1 MIRLGLSAALGY
13 LLGSVSFARIV
24 AARVLPGEDVADT
37 EVEAGPGFAYRVGR
51 VSPGAVGRRAGARA
65 GGLATLGDMAKGAI
79 AVGVTTAVFGR
90 RAGAVA
96 GAAAVVGHAWPVFHR
111 FDGAFGQSPIIGAS
125 LVLDPRSVPAAVA
138 MGHVGSWLVGDSLV
152 HGLLWP
158 VFLVPWGAR
167 RSDPALVGFAVA
179 ANAVYLVRVWPQV
192 RQRLDFRRSHPA
204 SARERWAELAASYR
218 SNPFASPEVADQGE
232 GEVG

>member
-1 MIRLGLSAALGY
+1 MIRLALAAAAGY
-13 LLGSVSFARIV
+13 LLGSVSTARIV

-65 GGLATLGDMAKGAI
+65 GGMATLGDMAKAAV
-79 AVGVTTAVFGR
+79 AVGVTTAVAGR
-90 RAGAVA
+90 PAGAVA
-96 GAAAVVGHAWPVFHR
+96 GAAAVVGHAFPIYHR

-138 MGHVGSWLVGDSLV
+138 MSHAGSWLVGDSVV

-158 VFLVPWGAR
+158 VFLIPWAAR
-167 RSDPALVGFAVA
+167 RSDPVLVGFSLA
-179 ANAVYLVRVWPQV
+179 ANAVYLARVWPLV
-192 RQRLDFRRSHPA
+192 RARLDFRRTHPA

-218 SNPFASPEVADQGE
+218 SNPFSSEVADEGE